1 MARFPVS
8 RLAAAMSAFL
18 CWSPSA
24 YAQCGYGTSDSN
36 AATRAKR
43 MELSLS
49 TFLHTTLSL
58 DPMHD
63 VPPDP
68 KNARAQNFA
77 AVRGICTTAASVRP
91 VV

>member
-24 YAQCGYGTSDSN
+24 YAQCGYGTSDLN
-36 AATRAKR
+36 AATRAER

-49 TFLHTTLSL
+49 TFLHTTSSL
-58 DPMHD
+58 DPMHE
-63 VPPDP
+63 PAP
-68 KNARAQNFA
+68 KISRPFVEFA
-77 AVRGICTTAASVRP
+77 PQPHRSTSV
-91 VV
+91 V